1 MRRHRLWTLG
11 FLFVCCIAAARTL
24 SPPQGVR
31 VSTAQ
36 VQAQQA
42 AQCYHGC
49 PTLDPQWA
57 QGSTIFVARDAYALD
72 ESTAT
77 KIPLWVAEHVTID
90 EITGS
95 AQRGGFRADP
105 LLERGQRAE
114 LTDYRETDAAGN
126 HYDRGH
132 QAPAGNHKRSQR
144 RMDSTFYLSNMAPQ
158 QPGLNRKLWRH
169 LEEVS
174 RAWVRERGEAYEITG
189 PIFWN
194 GGSITPRRKYATI
207 GPDRVAIPTHFYKI
221 IVAPVEQGSTEY
233 DAIAFVAENRVYD
246 YDYPLQD
253 LVKSIDWIEQRTGL
267 NFMPGLTTPER
278 KRLKTTKADFWPVT
292 KGTRNE

>member
-1 MRRHRLWTLG
+1 
-11 FLFVCCIAAARTL
+11 
-24 SPPQGVR
+24 
-31 VSTAQ
+31 VSTAE

-42 AQCYHGC
+42 AQCYRGC
-49 PTLDPQWA
+49 PTLSPQWA
-57 QGSTIFVARDAYALD
+57 QGSTIYIARKAYALD

-114 LTDYRETDAAGN
+114 LADYREIDAAGN
-126 HYDRGH
+126 HFDRGH

-158 QPGLNRKLWRH
+158 QADLNRKLWRH
-169 LEEVS
+169 LEEITRV
-174 RAWVRERGEAYEITG
+174 WVRERGEAYEITG
-189 PIFWN
+189 PIFWK
-194 GGSITPRRKYATI
+194 GRSIMPRPTYATI
-207 GPDRVAIPTHFYKI
+207 GPDHVAIPTHFYKI

-233 DAIAFVAENRVYD
+233 EAIAFVAENRAYD
-246 YDYPLQD
+246 NDFPLQN
-253 LVKSIDWIEQRTGL
+253 LVKSIDWIEERTGL
-267 NFMPGLTTPER
+267 NFMPGLRTAER
-278 KRLKTTKADFWPVT
+278 KRLETTEADLWPIT
-292 KGTRNE
+292 KGNKE